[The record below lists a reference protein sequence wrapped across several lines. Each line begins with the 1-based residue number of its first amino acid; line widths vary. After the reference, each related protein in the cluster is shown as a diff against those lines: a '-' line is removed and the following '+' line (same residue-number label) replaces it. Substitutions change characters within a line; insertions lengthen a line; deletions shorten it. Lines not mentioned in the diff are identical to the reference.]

1 MKCLRVQLLVL
12 LGLCVFV
19 SPALA
24 DKPVSVMLLPGVG
37 VPVGGEWGGK
47 YKSSLFVGAD
57 NEIRWTDRWASGGM
71 LGYFFGH
78 TDGKE
83 LKREFKN
90 LVINAYAKYY
100 APPVGSFEFY
110 GLLGAGIYF
119 VNYDDDAA
127 VPDVDDATKRY
138 FGYMAGV
145 GVNRR
150 LAEHWS
156 IGLDCRLHQ
165 IFRQQFVLTTLTPAL
180 SLKADF

>member
-1 MKCLRVQLLVL
+1 MKCFHIRFLLALSL
-12 LGLCVFV
+12 LLLAV
-19 SPALA
+19 PARA
-24 DKPVSVMLLPGVG
+24 DKPVSIMLLTGGG
-37 VPVGGEWGGK
+37 VPIGGEWGRTF
-47 YKSSLFVGAD
+47 KSSPFIGAD
-57 NEIRWTDRWASGGM
+57 NEIRWTDRFATGGM

-78 TDGKE
+78 TDGRE

-100 APPVGSFEFY
+100 APPAGKYEFY
-110 GLLGAGIYF
+110 GLLGAGVYF

-138 FGYMAGV
+138 FGYMAGI

-156 IGLDCRLHQ
+156 MGLDCRLHQ
-165 IFRQQFVLTTLTPAL
+165 IFRQQFLLTTVTPAL